1 MTQPSRDIGNTI
13 AGTFMAAHGI
23 EKKKNPVDS
32 DNGQDMDEDT
42 P

>member
-1 MTQPSRDIGNTI
+1 
-13 AGTFMAAHGI
+13 MAAHGI